1 MLNRMQVI
9 EYTNMS
15 ESTIKRIIAKL
26 TSEPLKLIER
36 EGSRKTGGYVLTEK
50 GQVFIKSNEK

>member
-1 MLNRMQVI
+1 MQVI